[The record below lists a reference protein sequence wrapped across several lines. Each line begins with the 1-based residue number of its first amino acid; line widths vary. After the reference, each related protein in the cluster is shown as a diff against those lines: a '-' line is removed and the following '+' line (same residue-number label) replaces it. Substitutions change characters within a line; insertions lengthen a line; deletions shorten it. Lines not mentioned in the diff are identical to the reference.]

1 MAVRDTSKKPY
12 LQDED
17 EKIKIGIDLPIR
29 RDSELDGFFATTSTT
44 IEAVKNN
51 IRNLLQTNEGER
63 FFQPNLGTEIR
74 DTLFEN
80 FSRQTVNIIEDQV
93 RDTVRAFEPRV
104 GDVGVEVVAIP
115 DNNNFE
121 VKVLF
126 EIRGLEV
133 APQSFTFI
141 LEPSR

>member
-1 MAVRDTSKKPY
+1 MSITRKSRAFKDISLSFSPHPITK
-12 LQDED
+12 
-17 EKIKIGIDLPIR
+17 DLPVLINER
-29 RDSELDGFFATTSTT
+29 AIVRS
-44 IEAVKNN
+44 V
-51 IRNLLQTNEGER
+51 RNLVETIPTEI

-115 DNNNFE
+115 DRNSFE

-133 APQSFTFI
+133 GPQSFTFI

>member
-1 MAVRDTSKKPY
+1 MSITRKSRAFKDISLSFSPHPITKDIPVLINERAIVRS
-12 LQDED
+12 
-17 EKIKIGIDLPIR
+17 
-29 RDSELDGFFATTSTT
+29 
-44 IEAVKNN
+44 V
-51 IRNLLQTNEGER
+51 RNLVETIPTER

-93 RDTVRAFEPRV
+93 RDTIRAFEPRV

-141 LEPSR
+141 